1 MYVISVVIEAV
12 SGRSEALEEALLL
25 QSENS
30 LREELACLRFDVAR
44 DPAKNGRF
52 FLYEVYEDEAAFE
65 AHRQTPHYK
74 SFSEKTAE
82 TIASKTVER
91 WNLISETP

>member
-30 LREELACLRFDVAR
+30 LR
-44 DPAKNGRF
+44 
-52 FLYEVYEDEAAFE
+52 
-65 AHRQTPHYK
+65 K
-74 SFSEKTAE
+74 S
-82 TIASKTVER
+82 
-91 WNLISETP
+91 

>member
-1 MYVISVVIEAV
+1 MYVISVVFEAV
-12 SGRSEALEEALLL
+12 SGRSEALEEALLV

-44 DPAKNGRF
+44 DPAKDGRF
-52 FLYEVYEDEAAFE
+52 FLYEIYEDEAAFD
-65 AHRQTPHYK
+65 AHTQTPHYK
-74 SFSEKTAE
+74 SFSEKTAAL
-82 TIASKTVER
+82 IASKTVER